1 MKTIIL
7 GALVAA
13 TVGLYGVSAASAAPI
28 SSAPISQATTVLD
41 QNGNGVDLVQYRR
54 GWRGGRGWR
63 RGPVCR
69 SVRVCGRYRCSWVRR
84 CF

>member
-1 MKTIIL
+1 MKQIIL

-13 TVGLYGVSAASAAPI
+13 TVGLFGVSTASAAPI
-28 SSAPISQATTVLD
+28 SGAPFSQATVLD
-41 QNGNGVDLVQYRR
+41 QGGNGVDLVQWRR

-63 RGPVCR
+63 RGPACR
-69 SVRVCGRYRCSWVRR
+69 TVRVCGRYRCTWVRR